1 MSLED
6 KDVDTL
12 SNEELDQNTDTNVDT
27 DNTDTGTDD
36 LDSVDDSEVESDID
50 SDTNSE
56 DNDSDESQNN
66 LSDMSDEEF
75 LALMNS
81 KGTITATNSDKKTKT
96 DTNVPKDTNKRK
108 SDAVDDKLK
117 DQNTDKEPTKVDNQ
131 EVDYKSIY
139 EQVFKPFKANGKE
152 ITPKSVEDIISL
164 MQMGANYTKKM
175 QLMAPMKK
183 VVQSLDNAK
192 IDEQELNFLI
202 DVSKGDKEAIKQ
214 LLIKHKIDPLEIDL
228 DGDNTYSP
236 RNNIASDEDVEF
248 NDTLMDIH
256 DSLPRIQEI
265 LNNTWDDNSKKAILK
280 DPRLMRALHEEVQ
293 MGRFDEVQKRLEA
306 EKTFGRYK
314 GVSDVDAYID
324 LVSKMEQERMKTKT
338 QPETPTKTESTKK
351 IPDKSKAAPTKGK
364 TSKSS
369 SSLTAKDLLSMSD
382 DEFNKLS
389 ERDLV

>member
-12 SNEELDQNTDTNVDT
+12 NNEELDQNTDTNVDT
-27 DNTDTGTDD
+27 DNADTGTDD

-50 SDTNSE
+50 TDSE
-56 DNDSDESQNN
+56 DNDSDESQNK

-75 LALMNS
+75 LALMDS

-108 SDAVDDKLK
+108 SDAVDNKLK

-314 GVSDVDAYID
+314 GISDVDAYID

-338 QPETPTKTESTKK
+338 QPETPTRTESTKK

>member
-12 SNEELDQNTDTNVDT
+12 NNEELDQNTDTNVDT

-56 DNDSDESQNN
+56 DNDSDESQNK

-96 DTNVPKDTNKRK
+96 DTDVPKDTNKRK
-108 SDAVDDKLK
+108 SDTVDNKLK

>member
-12 SNEELDQNTDTNVDT
+12 NNEELDQNTDTNVDT

-56 DNDSDESQNN
+56 DNDSDESQNK

>member
-12 SNEELDQNTDTNVDT
+12 NNEELDQNTDTNVDT

-56 DNDSDESQNN
+56 DNDSDESQNK

-75 LALMNS
+75 LALMDS
-81 KGTITATNSDKKTKT
+81 KGTITTTNSDKKTKT

>member
-12 SNEELDQNTDTNVDT
+12 NNEELDQNTDTNVDT

-75 LALMNS
+75 LALMDS
-81 KGTITATNSDKKTKT
+81 KGTITATNSDNKTKT

-306 EKTFGRYK
+306 EKTFGRYRD
-314 GVSDVDAYID
+314 VSDVNAYID
-324 LVSKMEQERMKTKT
+324 LVSKMEQERMKTKI

-364 TSKSS
+364 TGKSS

>member
-12 SNEELDQNTDTNVDT
+12 NNEELDQNTDTNVDT

-36 LDSVDDSEVESDID
+36 LDSVDDSE
-50 SDTNSE
+50 

-75 LALMNS
+75 LALMDS

-108 SDAVDDKLK
+108 SDAVDNKLK

-228 DGDNTYSP
+228 DDDNTYSP

-256 DSLPRIQEI
+256 DSLPKIQEI

-306 EKTFGRYK
+306 EKTFGRYR
-314 GVSDVDAYID
+314 GVSDVNAYID
-324 LVSKMEQERMKTKT
+324 LVSKMEQERMKTKI
-338 QPETPTKTESTKK
+338 QPETPTRTESTKK

>member
-12 SNEELDQNTDTNVDT
+12 NNEELDQNTDTNVDT

-50 SDTNSE
+50 TDSE
-56 DNDSDESQNN
+56 DNDSDESQNK

-75 LALMNS
+75 LALMDS

-108 SDAVDDKLK
+108 SDAVDNKLK

-314 GVSDVDAYID
+314 GVSDVNAYID

-338 QPETPTKTESTKK
+338 QPETPTRTESTKK

>member
-12 SNEELDQNTDTNVDT
+12 NNEELDQNTDTNVDT

-56 DNDSDESQNN
+56 DNDSDESQNK

-75 LALMNS
+75 LALMDS

-108 SDAVDDKLK
+108 SDTVDDKLK

-338 QPETPTKTESTKK
+338 QPETPTRTESTKK

>member
-12 SNEELDQNTDTNVDT
+12 NNEELDQNTDTNVDT

-56 DNDSDESQNN
+56 DNDSDESQNK

-75 LALMNS
+75 LALMDS

-338 QPETPTKTESTKK
+338 QPDTPIRTESTKK

>member
-12 SNEELDQNTDTNVDT
+12 NNEELDQNTDTNVDT

-50 SDTNSE
+50 SE
-56 DNDSDESQNN
+56 ANDSDESQNN

-75 LALMNS
+75 LALMDS

-256 DSLPRIQEI
+256 DSLPKIQEI
-265 LNNTWDDNSKKAILK
+265 LNKTWDDNSKKAILK

-314 GVSDVDAYID
+314 GISDVDAYID
-324 LVSKMEQERMKTKT
+324 LVSKMEQERMKTKI
-338 QPETPTKTESTKK
+338 QPETPIRTESTKK

>member
-12 SNEELDQNTDTNVDT
+12 NNEELDQNTDTNVDT

-36 LDSVDDSEVESDID
+36 LDSVDDSE
-50 SDTNSE
+50 

-75 LALMNS
+75 LALMDS

-108 SDAVDDKLK
+108 SDAVDNKLK

-228 DGDNTYSP
+228 DDDNTYSP

-314 GVSDVDAYID
+314 GVSDVNAYID
-324 LVSKMEQERMKTKT
+324 LVSKMEQERMKTKI
-338 QPETPTKTESTKK
+338 QPETPIRTESTKK

>member
-12 SNEELDQNTDTNVDT
+12 NNEELDQNTDTNVDT

-56 DNDSDESQNN
+56 DNDSDESQNK

-75 LALMNS
+75 LALMDS
-81 KGTITATNSDKKTKT
+81 KGTIAATNSDKKTKT

-139 EQVFKPFKANGKE
+139 EQVFKSFKANGKE
-152 ITPKSVEDIISL
+152 ITPKSVEDIIGL

-338 QPETPTKTESTKK
+338 QPETPTRTESTKK

>member
-6 KDVDTL
+6 KNVDTL
-12 SNEELDQNTDTNVDT
+12 NNEELDQNTDTNVDT
-27 DNTDTGTDD
+27 DNIDTGTDD

-50 SDTNSE
+50 TDTDSE
-56 DNDSDESQNN
+56 DNDSDEPQNK

-75 LALMNS
+75 LALMDS

-236 RNNIASDEDVEF
+236 KNNIASDEDVEF

-256 DSLPRIQEI
+256 DSLPKIQEI
-265 LNNTWDDNSKKAILK
+265 LNKTWDDNSKKAILK

-314 GVSDVDAYID
+314 GISDVDAYID

-338 QPETPTKTESTKK
+338 QPETPTKTESTKR

>member
-12 SNEELDQNTDTNVDT
+12 NNEELDQNTDTNVDT

-56 DNDSDESQNN
+56 NNDSDESQNK

-75 LALMNS
+75 LALMDS

-338 QPETPTKTESTKK
+338 QPETPTRTESTKK

>member
-12 SNEELDQNTDTNVDT
+12 NNEELDQNTDTNVDT

-50 SDTNSE
+50 SE
-56 DNDSDESQNN
+56 DNDSDESQNK

-75 LALMNS
+75 LALMDS

-96 DTNVPKDTNKRK
+96 DTDVPKDTNKRK
-108 SDAVDDKLK
+108 SDAVDNKLK

-338 QPETPTKTESTKK
+338 QPETPTRTESTKK

>member
-12 SNEELDQNTDTNVDT
+12 NNEELDQNTDTNVDT

-36 LDSVDDSEVESDID
+36 LDSVDDSEVESGID

-75 LALMNS
+75 LALMDS

-183 VVQSLDNAK
+183 VVQSIDNAK

>member
-12 SNEELDQNTDTNVDT
+12 NNEELDQNTDTNVDT

-50 SDTNSE
+50 TNSE

-75 LALMNS
+75 LALMDS

-236 RNNIASDEDVEF
+236 KNNIASDEDVEF

-256 DSLPRIQEI
+256 DSLPKIQEI

-306 EKTFGRYK
+306 EKTFGRYR
-314 GVSDVDAYID
+314 GVSDVNAYID
-324 LVSKMEQERMKTKT
+324 LVSKMEQERMKTKI
-338 QPETPTKTESTKK
+338 QPETPIRTESTKK

>member
-12 SNEELDQNTDTNVDT
+12 NNEELDQNTDTNVDT

-56 DNDSDESQNN
+56 ANDSDESQNN

-75 LALMNS
+75 LALMDS

-96 DTNVPKDTNKRK
+96 DTDVPKDTNKRK
-108 SDAVDDKLK
+108 SDAVDNKLK

>member
-12 SNEELDQNTDTNVDT
+12 NNEELDQNTDTNVDT

-50 SDTNSE
+50 TDSE
-56 DNDSDESQNN
+56 DNDSDESQNK

-75 LALMNS
+75 LALMDS

-265 LNNTWDDNSKKAILK
+265 LNNTWDDKSKKAILK

-314 GVSDVDAYID
+314 GISDVDAYID

-338 QPETPTKTESTKK
+338 QPETPTKTESTKR

>member
-12 SNEELDQNTDTNVDT
+12 NNEELDQNTDTNVDT

-75 LALMNS
+75 LALMGS

>member
-12 SNEELDQNTDTNVDT
+12 NNEELDQNTDTNVDT

-75 LALMNS
+75 LALMDS

-338 QPETPTKTESTKK
+338 QPETPTRTESTKK

>member
-12 SNEELDQNTDTNVDT
+12 NNEELDQNTDTNVDT

-75 LALMNS
+75 LALMDS

-236 RNNIASDEDVEF
+236 KNNIASDEDVEF

-338 QPETPTKTESTKK
+338 QPETPTRTESTKK

>member
-6 KDVDTL
+6 KNVDTL
-12 SNEELDQNTDTNVDT
+12 NNEELDQNTDTNVDT

-56 DNDSDESQNN
+56 DNDSDESQNK

-75 LALMNS
+75 LALMDS

-152 ITPKSVEDIISL
+152 IKPKSVEDIISL

-338 QPETPTKTESTKK
+338 QPETPTRTESTKK

>member
-12 SNEELDQNTDTNVDT
+12 NNEELDQNTDTNVDT

-50 SDTNSE
+50 SE

-75 LALMNS
+75 LALMDS

-256 DSLPRIQEI
+256 DSLPKIQEI

-314 GVSDVDAYID
+314 GISDVDAYID

-338 QPETPTKTESTKK
+338 QPETPTRTESTKK

>member
-12 SNEELDQNTDTNVDT
+12 NNEELDQNTDTNVDT

-56 DNDSDESQNN
+56 DNDSDESQNK

-75 LALMNS
+75 LALMDS

-108 SDAVDDKLK
+108 SDTVDDKLK

-314 GVSDVDAYID
+314 DVSDVDAYID

>member
-12 SNEELDQNTDTNVDT
+12 NNEELDQNTDTNVDT

-56 DNDSDESQNN
+56 ANDSDESQNN

-75 LALMNS
+75 LALMDS
-81 KGTITATNSDKKTKT
+81 KGTITATNSDNKTKT

-314 GVSDVDAYID
+314 GISDVDAYID

>member
-12 SNEELDQNTDTNVDT
+12 NNEELDQNTDTNVDT
-27 DNTDTGTDD
+27 DSTDTGTDD

-56 DNDSDESQNN
+56 DNDSDESQNK

-75 LALMNS
+75 LALMDS

-152 ITPKSVEDIISL
+152 ITPKTVEDVISL

-236 RNNIASDEDVEF
+236 KNNIASDEDVEF

-256 DSLPRIQEI
+256 DSLPKIQEI
-265 LNNTWDDNSKKAILK
+265 LNKTWDDNSKKAILK

-293 MGRFDEVQKRLEA
+293 MGRFDEVQKRLET
-306 EKTFGRYK
+306 EKTFGRYR
-314 GVSDVDAYID
+314 GISDVDAYID
-324 LVSKMEQERMKTKT
+324 LVSKMEQERMKTKI
-338 QPETPTKTESTKK
+338 QPETPIRTESTKK

>member
-12 SNEELDQNTDTNVDT
+12 NNEELDQNTDTNVDT

-50 SDTNSE
+50 TDSE
-56 DNDSDESQNN
+56 DNDSDESQNK

-75 LALMNS
+75 LALMDS

-108 SDAVDDKLK
+108 SDAVDNKLK

-152 ITPKSVEDIISL
+152 ITPKTVEDVISL

-265 LNNTWDDNSKKAILK
+265 LNNTWDDKSKKAILK

-314 GVSDVDAYID
+314 GISDVDAYID

-338 QPETPTKTESTKK
+338 QPETPTKTESTKR

>member
-12 SNEELDQNTDTNVDT
+12 NNEELDQNTDTNVDT

-36 LDSVDDSEVESDID
+36 LDSVDDSEVEADID
-50 SDTNSE
+50 TDSE

-75 LALMNS
+75 LALMDS

-96 DTNVPKDTNKRK
+96 DTDVPKDTNKRK
-108 SDAVDDKLK
+108 SDTVDDKLK

-236 RNNIASDEDVEF
+236 KNNIASDEDVEF

-314 GVSDVDAYID
+314 GISDVNAYID
-324 LVSKMEQERMKTKT
+324 LVSKMEQERMKTKV
-338 QPETPTKTESTKK
+338 QPETPTRTESTKK

>member
-12 SNEELDQNTDTNVDT
+12 NNEELDQNTDTNVDT

-50 SDTNSE
+50 SDTNSA
-56 DNDSDESQNN
+56 DNDSDESQNK

-75 LALMNS
+75 LALMDS

-96 DTNVPKDTNKRK
+96 DTDVPKDINKRK
-108 SDAVDDKLK
+108 SDAVDNKLK

-202 DVSKGDKEAIKQ
+202 DVSKGNKEAIKQ

-306 EKTFGRYK
+306 EKTFGRYN
-314 GVSDVDAYID
+314 GISDVNAYID

-338 QPETPTKTESTKK
+338 QPETPTRTESTKK

>member
-56 DNDSDESQNN
+56 DNDSDESQNK

-75 LALMNS
+75 LALMDS

-314 GVSDVDAYID
+314 GISDVDAYID

-338 QPETPTKTESTKK
+338 QPETPTRTESTKK

>member
-12 SNEELDQNTDTNVDT
+12 NNEELDQNTDTNVDT

-56 DNDSDESQNN
+56 DNDSDESQNK

-75 LALMNS
+75 LALMDS

-152 ITPKSVEDIISL
+152 ITPKTVEDVISL

-236 RNNIASDEDVEF
+236 KNNIASDEDVEF

-256 DSLPRIQEI
+256 DSLPKIQEI
-265 LNNTWDDNSKKAILK
+265 LNKTWDDNSKKAILK

-293 MGRFDEVQKRLEA
+293 MGRFDEVQKRLET
-306 EKTFGRYK
+306 EKTFGRYR
-314 GVSDVDAYID
+314 GISDVDAYID
-324 LVSKMEQERMKTKT
+324 LVSKMEQERMKTKI
-338 QPETPTKTESTKK
+338 QPETPIRTESTKK

>member
-12 SNEELDQNTDTNVDT
+12 NNEELDQNTDTNVDT

-56 DNDSDESQNN
+56 DNDSDESQNK

-75 LALMNS
+75 LALMDS
-81 KGTITATNSDKKTKT
+81 KGTITATDSDKKTKT

>member
-12 SNEELDQNTDTNVDT
+12 NNEELDQNTDTNVDT

-50 SDTNSE
+50 SE
-56 DNDSDESQNN
+56 DNDSDESQNK

-75 LALMNS
+75 LALMDS

-96 DTNVPKDTNKRK
+96 DTDVPKDTNKRK
-108 SDAVDDKLK
+108 SDAVDNKLK

-152 ITPKSVEDIISL
+152 ITPKTVEDVISL

-256 DSLPRIQEI
+256 DSLPKIQEI
-265 LNNTWDDNSKKAILK
+265 LNKTWDDNSKKAILK

-314 GVSDVDAYID
+314 GISDVDAYID

-338 QPETPTKTESTKK
+338 QPETPTRTESTKK

>member
-12 SNEELDQNTDTNVDT
+12 NNEELDQNTDTNVDT

-56 DNDSDESQNN
+56 DNDSDESQNK

-75 LALMNS
+75 LALMDS

-314 GVSDVDAYID
+314 GVSDVDAYIN

-338 QPETPTKTESTKK
+338 QPETPTKTESTKR

>member
-12 SNEELDQNTDTNVDT
+12 NNEELDQNTDTNVDT

-36 LDSVDDSEVESDID
+36 LDSVDDSE
-50 SDTNSE
+50 

-75 LALMNS
+75 LALMDS
-81 KGTITATNSDKKTKT
+81 KGTITATNFDKKTKT

-108 SDAVDDKLK
+108 SDAVDNKLK

-228 DGDNTYSP
+228 DDDNTYSP

-314 GVSDVDAYID
+314 GISDVNAYID

-338 QPETPTKTESTKK
+338 QPETLTRTESTKK

>member
-12 SNEELDQNTDTNVDT
+12 NNEELDQNTDTNVDT

-50 SDTNSE
+50 TDSE
-56 DNDSDESQNN
+56 DNDSDESQNK

-75 LALMNS
+75 LALMDS

-96 DTNVPKDTNKRK
+96 DTDVPKDTNKRK

-256 DSLPRIQEI
+256 DSLPKIQEI
-265 LNNTWDDNSKKAILK
+265 LNKTWDDNSKKTILK

-314 GVSDVDAYID
+314 GISDVNAYID
-324 LVSKMEQERMKTKT
+324 LVSKMEQERMKTKV
-338 QPETPTKTESTKK
+338 QPETPTRTESTKK

>member
-1 MSLED
+1 MD
-6 KDVDTL
+6 
-12 SNEELDQNTDTNVDT
+12 
-27 DNTDTGTDD
+27 
-36 LDSVDDSEVESDID
+36 
-50 SDTNSE
+50 
-56 DNDSDESQNN
+56 
-66 LSDMSDEEF
+66 
-75 LALMNS
+75 S

-228 DGDNTYSP
+228 DDDNTYSP

-306 EKTFGRYK
+306 EKTFGRYR
-314 GVSDVDAYID
+314 GVSDVNAYID
-324 LVSKMEQERMKTKT
+324 LVSKMEQERMKTKI
-338 QPETPTKTESTKK
+338 QPETPIRTESTKK

>member
-12 SNEELDQNTDTNVDT
+12 NNEELDQNTDTNVDT

-36 LDSVDDSEVESDID
+36 LDSVDDSEVESGID
-50 SDTNSE
+50 SE

-75 LALMNS
+75 LALMDS

-108 SDAVDDKLK
+108 SDAVDNKLK

-256 DSLPRIQEI
+256 DSLPKIQEI
-265 LNNTWDDNSKKAILK
+265 LNKTWDDNSKKAILK

-338 QPETPTKTESTKK
+338 QPETPTRTESTKK

>member
-12 SNEELDQNTDTNVDT
+12 NNEELDQNTDTNVDT

-50 SDTNSE
+50 SE

-66 LSDMSDEEF
+66 LSGMSDEEF
-75 LALMNS
+75 LALMDS
-81 KGTITATNSDKKTKT
+81 KGTITATNSDNKTKT